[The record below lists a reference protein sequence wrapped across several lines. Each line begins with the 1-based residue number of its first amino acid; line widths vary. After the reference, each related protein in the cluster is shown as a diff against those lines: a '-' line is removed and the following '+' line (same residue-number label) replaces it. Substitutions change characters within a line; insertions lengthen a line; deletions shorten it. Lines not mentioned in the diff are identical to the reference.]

1 MQRKNIVQDI
11 VKIAS
16 RGHHPSDHESSF
28 WTENEKHPL
37 HSHRSLWVVSAIS
50 LIALMFALSYVF
62 AGATLKI
69 TPRAENFHLD
79 QSFTAQKNSKEGL
92 VFELMSVED
101 KVVSEISASGT
112 KDAPEKASG
121 RVILFNAYSSSSV
134 RLSTETRLE
143 TPDGKIF
150 KTTSAVT
157 IPGFKTENKQVMP
170 GSVEIDVLADKTG
183 EEYNLGLTDFKV
195 VGFKGTAKY
204 EKFYGRGKT
213 PLVGGTSGKVY
224 TVTVEEAARTRAEMI
239 ESLRTKLSARMSS
252 ELPAG
257 FVLWS
262 DALFFKTDSNA
273 SVLFSSTEKVPISAQ
288 STAYAFIFSE
298 KNLTDELVKILISD
312 YDKSP
317 VFIPNL
323 KDLKFSLNDKGN
335 LVPEEAK
342 TASFNLSGDIQ
353 VVWSVDEKV
362 LKESLA
368 GKPRKGF
375 QSVIHDFLGVSEGQS
390 QIRPF
395 WVRHFPKN
403 PEKIKVINSLPSDTQ
418 K

>member
-1 MQRKNIVQDI
+1 MGGFRDFTHSAYVCSFLCFCRRY
-11 VKIAS
+11 VK
-16 RGHHPSDHESSF
+16 
-28 WTENEKHPL
+28 
-37 HSHRSLWVVSAIS
+37 
-50 LIALMFALSYVF
+50 
-62 AGATLKI
+62 
-69 TPRAENFHLD
+69 
-79 QSFTAQKNSKEGL
+79 KNSKEGL

-213 PLVGGTSGKVY
+213 PLVGVTSGKVY

-262 DALFFKTDSNA
+262 DAF
-273 SVLFSSTEKVPISAQ
+273 
-288 STAYAFIFSE
+288 
-298 KNLTDELVKILISD
+298 
-312 YDKSP
+312 
-317 VFIPNL
+317 
-323 KDLKFSLNDKGN
+323 
-335 LVPEEAK
+335 
-342 TASFNLSGDIQ
+342 
-353 VVWSVDEKV
+353 
-362 LKESLA
+362 
-368 GKPRKGF
+368 
-375 QSVIHDFLGVSEGQS
+375 
-390 QIRPF
+390 
-395 WVRHFPKN
+395 
-403 PEKIKVINSLPSDTQ
+403 
-418 K
+418 